1 MKDSLS
7 PVKVICRILISA
19 LAALGFGFLMLL
31 VFSAVSVS
39 AKDPTAYVK
48 PLSLLALGL
57 ASLVCG
63 IAASVTCRKCEIAS
77 YLISTAAGA
86 VLVVA
91 LFIFSFLLP
100 VSGGF
105 SFGGAVRAAVY
116 GGVVLLSLLGSVV
129 ARPRAKKHARY
140 SPRRR
145 RR

>member
-91 LFIFSFLLP
+91 LFIFSFLP
-100 VSGGF
+100 VSGGL

>member
-19 LAALGFGFLMLL
+19 LAALAFGFLMLL

-63 IAASVTCRKCEIAS
+63 IAASVTCRKCEIPS

-91 LFIFSFLLP
+91 LFIFSFLP

-105 SFGGAVRAAVY
+105 SFGGSVRAAVY

>member
-7 PVKVICRILISA
+7 PVKVLCRIIISA
-19 LAALGFGFLMLL
+19 LAALAVGFLLL
-31 VFSAVSVS
+31 LIFSAVSVS

-63 IAASVTCRKCEIAS
+63 AAASVLCRRCEIPL
-77 YLISTAAGA
+77 YLLSAISGA

-91 LFIFSFLLP
+91 LFIFSFLP

-105 SFGGAVRAAVY
+105 SFGGAVRAGVY

-129 ARPRAKKHARY
+129 ARPRTKKHARY

>member
-63 IAASVTCRKCEIAS
+63 IAASVTCRKCEISS

-91 LFIFSFLLP
+91 LFIFSFLP
-100 VSGGF
+100 VSGGL

>member
-91 LFIFSFLLP
+91 LFIFSFLP

>member
-77 YLISTAAGA
+77 CLISTAAGA

-91 LFIFSFLLP
+91 LFIFSFLP